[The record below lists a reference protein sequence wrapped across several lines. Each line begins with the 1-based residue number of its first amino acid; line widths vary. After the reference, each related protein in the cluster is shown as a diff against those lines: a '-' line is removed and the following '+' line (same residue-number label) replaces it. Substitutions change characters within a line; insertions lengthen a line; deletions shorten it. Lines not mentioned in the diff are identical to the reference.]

1 MTLFDIIVP
10 LFAILVAG
18 AGVLIVRLTD
28 RRDKRLH
35 RAGRHP
41 AE

>member
-1 MTLFDIIVP
+1 MTLFDLIVP

-28 RRDKRLH
+28 RPGKR
-35 RAGRHP
+35 RHP